1 MVGIAM
7 VVLTLLM
14 CGGSESVASGELI
27 AAVVAEL
34 VV

>member
-1 MVGIAM
+1 MAGREETVE
-7 VVLTLLM
+7 VVS
-14 CGGSESVASGELI
+14 GGSESVVSVELI